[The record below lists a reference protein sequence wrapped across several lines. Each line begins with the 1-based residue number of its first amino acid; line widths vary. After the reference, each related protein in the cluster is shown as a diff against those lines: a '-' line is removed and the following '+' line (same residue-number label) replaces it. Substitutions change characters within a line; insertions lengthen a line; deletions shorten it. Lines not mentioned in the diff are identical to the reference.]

1 MARKK
6 SFFELPTFRDLPIRY
21 PKDLTLYPFQEQTV
35 KKSLKFLEERSTHSC
50 YVASEMGLGK
60 SITSLVTANTMGV
73 ARTLVICPAIMRL
86 VWEAE
91 IFKWCRFSVQSVP
104 RVCTILTSSDVLS
117 AHSASW
123 VICSYSLASQKN
135 VLAVLAKEP
144 YDLLI
149 LDEAHNCVR
158 EDTLISTQR
167 GEVPIKD
174 LNITDKVWT
183 ILNDEVIL
191 TSIEQIIT
199 GDEDDQVEL
208 KLENGNVL
216 NALGWHLVKA
226 NGKWIEARN
235 LKVSDEVQTLRQ
247 DLGCSLSKLDQEN
260 LLFQRM
266 QCQSSCSRTQFTYDK
281 KQPNEEPRDS
291 HKDALYTEENR
302 TQTKSTGRKRQ
313 EYSCSSEKDDAH
325 NELYVSNTSSCDRI
339 SDCNTEEKKH
349 GVSDLLQGR
358 HSSTGVKTSSRS
370 GWSKSQGTKEERT
383 GFKKADITRIS
394 RVESIT
400 FYKQG
405 SIGSYKGQYYDLQL
419 SAGHNYFASGI
430 NVHNCKNKSSK
441 RTRAVIADLWP
452 RCTYRILLSGTPMT
466 RNVVD
471 CWVPFHNILP
481 EKFPTFH
488 EFVERYS
495 YSRMTKWAI
504 DYYGL
509 KNAEELSDIIRKHF
523 YIRYKKEEVL
533 TELPPKVWQKITLPA
548 SYSIK
553 VSARQAK
560 ELYEQSKSIL
570 DDITRDRVAYVPP
583 TMAEHRRL
591 QGEAKVPA
599 VVEFAQELLEQDIPV
614 VIFAHHK
621 AVVAA
626 LMESLK
632 FHMPV
637 CITGETNP
645 TDRAAAVEAFQAGT
659 TNLFIGNFVAAGV
672 GITLTRSCTVILA
685 ELDWTP
691 ATINQA
697 VDRLHRITQKNQVTV
712 YYFIV
717 RDSIDSTIEE
727 IVISRT
733 KDFNRLLDKG
743 TELCQDG
750 QTMNC

>member
-1 MARKK
+1 MSNVKYRK
-6 SFFELPTFRDLPIRY
+6 SFFELPDFTELPLRV

-35 KKSLKFLEERSTHSC
+35 KKSLKFLSERSTHSC

-60 SITSLVTANTMGV
+60 SITSLVTANSMGV
-73 ARTLVICPAIMRL
+73 ARTLIICPAIMRL

-91 IFKWCRFSVQSVP
+91 IFKWCRFNVQSVP
-104 RVCTILTSSDVLS
+104 RICTILTSSDVLS

-149 LDEAHNCVR
+149 LDEAHA
-158 EDTLISTQR
+158 I
-167 GEVPIKD
+167 
-174 LNITDKVWT
+174 
-183 ILNDEVIL
+183 
-191 TSIEQIIT
+191 
-199 GDEDDQVEL
+199 
-208 KLENGNVL
+208 
-216 NALGWHLVKA
+216 
-226 NGKWIEARN
+226 
-235 LKVSDEVQTLRQ
+235 
-247 DLGCSLSKLDQEN
+247 
-260 LLFQRM
+260 
-266 QCQSSCSRTQFTYDK
+266 
-281 KQPNEEPRDS
+281 
-291 HKDALYTEENR
+291 
-302 TQTKSTGRKRQ
+302 
-313 EYSCSSEKDDAH
+313 
-325 NELYVSNTSSCDRI
+325 
-339 SDCNTEEKKH
+339 
-349 GVSDLLQGR
+349 
-358 HSSTGVKTSSRS
+358 
-370 GWSKSQGTKEERT
+370 
-383 GFKKADITRIS
+383 
-394 RVESIT
+394 
-400 FYKQG
+400 
-405 SIGSYKGQYYDLQL
+405 
-419 SAGHNYFASGI
+419 
-430 NVHNCKNKSSK
+430 KNKSAS

-452 RCTYRILLSGTPMT
+452 KCTYRLLLSGTPMT

-495 YSRMTKWAI
+495 YSRVTKWAI

-509 KNAEELSDIIRKHF
+509 KNAEELSGIIRENF

-533 TELPPKVWQKITLPA
+533 TELPPKVWQKITLPD

-591 QGEAKVPA
+591 QGSAKVPA
-599 VVEFAQELLEQDIPV
+599 VVEFVSDLLDQGVPT

-621 AVVAA
+621 AVVSA
-626 LMESLK
+626 LMEGLK

-637 CITGETNP
+637 CITGETSA
-645 TDRAAAVEAFQAGT
+645 TDRASAVEAFQAGT

-672 GITLTRSCTVILA
+672 GITLTRGCTVVLA

-727 IVISRT
+727 IVINRT

-743 TELCQDG
+743 TEICPDG
-750 QTMNC
+750 QTTTCSPTQ